1 MSQDG
6 YSIEDKAFFENI
18 VEGAENA
25 DRHSKMP
32 EHRALWRNNNNIAKA
47 SLSNDINNREHLPT
61 ETQLEIPTSISE
73 LPGTANSLSDT
84 SNLSK
89 WSPVTPS
96 SKREDAT
103 ILDLAKAFLEAKQ
116 VKAKSESADQLH
128 QYDSGAAVSDLR
140 PADLNLTNF
149 NRALAKNASNV
160 KVEEVAV
167 MKEILGLVPKTVEDI
182 NEEKTARI
190 ATVKRNTEA
199 NLVKVQLRISAEGP
213 TARGVLSTT
222 TSPHETKRTFK
233 SELERSAELVRN
245 GEKQA
250 LVRTAN
256 ALGNAKEYWSDEAQ
270 YERLNLEW
278 EG

>member
-1 MSQDG
+1 MDT
-6 YSIEDKAFFENI
+6 ENR
-18 VEGAENA
+18 G
-25 DRHSKMP
+25 
-32 EHRALWRNNNNIAKA
+32 
-47 SLSNDINNREHLPT
+47 
-61 ETQLEIPTSISE
+61 
-73 LPGTANSLSDT
+73 
-84 SNLSK
+84 
-89 WSPVTPS
+89 
-96 SKREDAT
+96 
-103 ILDLAKAFLEAKQ
+103 
-116 VKAKSESADQLH
+116 
-128 QYDSGAAVSDLR
+128 SDLR

>member
-1 MSQDG
+1 
-6 YSIEDKAFFENI
+6 
-18 VEGAENA
+18 
-25 DRHSKMP
+25 MP

-116 VKAKSESADQLH
+116 VKAKSEIVMDTENR
-128 QYDSGAAVSDLR
+128 GSDLR

-167 MKEILGLVPKTVEDI
+167 MKEILGLVPKTKHGSQPRQSAAPNLRGRPNRQRSPIYDHQP
-182 NEEKTARI
+182 ARNQ
-190 ATVKRNTEA
+190 AYVQERAREVCRAGKKRREA
-199 NLVKVQLRISAEGP
+199 GSGAHRECP
-213 TARGVLSTT
+213 
-222 TSPHETKRTFK
+222 
-233 SELERSAELVRN
+233 
-245 GEKQA
+245 GEC
-250 LVRTAN
+250 
-256 ALGNAKEYWSDEAQ
+256 
-270 YERLNLEW
+270 
-278 EG
+278 